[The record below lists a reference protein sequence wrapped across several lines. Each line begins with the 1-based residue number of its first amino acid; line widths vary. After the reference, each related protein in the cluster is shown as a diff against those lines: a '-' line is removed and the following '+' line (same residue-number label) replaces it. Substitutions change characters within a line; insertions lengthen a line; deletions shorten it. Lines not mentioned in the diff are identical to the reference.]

1 MNPLEE
7 FLEDYG
13 SEKQAAMPSFGTLRS
28 GAKDAGNTF
37 GAALAVGAGTAL
49 ATAAIGGAT
58 GAFGAIRDAA
68 TKGRDFRQMM
78 DVNADLHDHHQQD
91 PKMFNQLY
99 TSLRKANPAFAKDP
113 VIAGTYMRK
122 MLDSPAHAGG
132 LLAEATGS
140 VPSGYG
146 RFLDDVSKSGR
157 EAAGGYLK
165 KQWMPDK

>member
-7 FLEDYG
+7 FLEDYA
-13 SEKQAAMPSFGTLRS
+13 SEKQAAMPSWGSIRS
-28 GAKDAGNTF
+28 GAGEVGGTF
-37 GAALAVGAGTAL
+37 GKALAIGAGTAL
-49 ATAAIGGAT
+49 ATAAIGGTA
-58 GAFGAIRDAA
+58 AAASALHDAA

-78 DVNADLHDHHQQD
+78 DVNADLHDYHQQD

-132 LLAEATGS
+132 MLAEATGS
-140 VPSGYG
+140 LPSGYG
-146 RFLDDVSKSGR
+146 RTLDDVGKSGR
-157 EAAGGYLK
+157 EAAGAYLK
-165 KQWMPDK
+165 KQWIPGK